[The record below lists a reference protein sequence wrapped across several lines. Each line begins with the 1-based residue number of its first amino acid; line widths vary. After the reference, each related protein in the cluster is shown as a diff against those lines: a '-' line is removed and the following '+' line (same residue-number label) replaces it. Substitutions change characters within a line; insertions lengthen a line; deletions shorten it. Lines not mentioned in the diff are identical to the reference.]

1 MQFTTGT
8 IHMALLTIAIGM
20 HEMPALVKSMVT
32 IMKTEVTPLRQ
43 LAALVG
49 EVILV
54 FGMLFVKADELL
66 EMLRNQTLML

>member
-8 IHMALLTIAIGM
+8 IHMALLTIGM